1 MLTKNFKDQEL
12 ENLMKAVLAL
22 DCLDEAYAFFE
33 DLCTI
38 NELQAMK
45 QRLQVALLARS
56 GMTYHEIAKETG
68 ASSATISRVRR
79 AMDYGSNGY
88 NIVID
93 RVFTEIHP

>member
-56 GMTYHEIAKETG
+56 GMTYH
-68 ASSATISRVRR
+68 
-79 AMDYGSNGY
+79 
-88 NIVID
+88 
-93 RVFTEIHP
+93 